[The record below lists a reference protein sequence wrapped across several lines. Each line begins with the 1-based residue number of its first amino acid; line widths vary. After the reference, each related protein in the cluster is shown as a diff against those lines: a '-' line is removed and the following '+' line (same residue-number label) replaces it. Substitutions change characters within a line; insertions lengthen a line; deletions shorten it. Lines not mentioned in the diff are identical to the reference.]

1 MLCDYDPYTGW
12 GGNNY
17 VNNGPVPEPIT
28 GNYSR
33 FKIAKEDAA
42 DWEWSGTVAI
52 AQIGVNYWDDVKANQ
67 DNYQL
72 KFEVNTLT
80 ALSKRQIRFFLNKLI
95 MIGNL
100 LLLDSLLK
108 QMVNGRRLV
117 LI

>member
-52 AQIGVNYWDDVKANQ
+52 AQIG
-67 DNYQL
+67 
-72 KFEVNTLT
+72 
-80 ALSKRQIRFFLNKLI
+80 
-95 MIGNL
+95 G
-100 LLLDSLLK
+100 
-108 QMVNGRRLV
+108 
-117 LI
+117 